1 MNIIIYIIDLY
12 FWKYQLPLSHLVIS
26 WTKQTGMF
34 WGDYYCCYCQPM
46 IDVITFALMTWALAE
61 HNMKNALTPISA
73 QISIIISA
81 FRRRPSSGTMLKR
94 VSVLSKR
101 QIISSWDSI
110 SHDAPTATLIALHS
124 CHAFSPNDSTLT
136 EYWDSFVTHSR
147 WRTPT
152 ESLDNWW
159 LHLCQLTDVAPL
171 PPCAPPVTHSAC
183 PEPGNLM
190 KTSLPTGMTG
200 EKATQDPSQVSSTRS
215 LPCHARL
222 PGCRHASLCPEAI
235 EPPLEQHP
243 PRAASQ

>member
-1 MNIIIYIIDLY
+1 
-12 FWKYQLPLSHLVIS
+12 
-26 WTKQTGMF
+26 MF

-46 IDVITFALMTWALAE
+46 IDVITFVLMTWALAE

-73 QISIIISA
+73 QIPIIISA
-81 FRRRPSSGTMLKR
+81 FRRRPSSGTTHKW
-94 VSVLSKR
+94 VSALRKR
-101 QIISSWDSI
+101 QIVSSWDSI
-110 SHDAPTATLIALHS
+110 SHDAPTAALIALHS
-124 CHAFSPNDSTLT
+124 CHAFPQMIRPLPSTETHLWLT
-136 EYWDSFVTHSR
+136 PDEGPQQKAWIIDDFTS
-147 WRTPT
+147 
-152 ESLDNWW
+152 
-159 LHLCQLTDVAPL
+159 CQLTDVAPL

-222 PGCRHASLCPEAI
+222 PGCSHASLCPEAI